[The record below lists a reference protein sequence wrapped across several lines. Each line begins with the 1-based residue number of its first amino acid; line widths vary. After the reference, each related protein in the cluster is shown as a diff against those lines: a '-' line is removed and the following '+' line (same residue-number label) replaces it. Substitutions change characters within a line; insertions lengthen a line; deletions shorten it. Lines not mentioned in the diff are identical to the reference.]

1 MVEIFFCKREVLKR
15 IYSFILTR
23 TIHPNLATLQQASGY
38 TTGIQ
43 QLLRSVTQPEEYSLY
58 FRVSRD
64 ACSKEYW
71 RYILFSNFFKLVN
84 STDSRKS
91 VSRATRRLA
100 RFLFALFQSFS
111 FFVFIVKIV
120 NWKRKK
126 KPKQNKTK
134 KKSSQSC
141 RKNWCRCFAW
151 SGWWTVLIQ
160 GSALW
165 GRQSQV
171 YRQRHGCAD
180 LQTSSVI
187 LSTSSCAL
195 LGVCAHLFF
204 KETID
209 FPSVHL
215 PIARQRPSHTLPSLF
230 FFIGFQCHLGS
241 WRRPNWPQHLLEDIE
256 NYSRVSY
263 SSIHHGEWKF
273 VSFRFPVV
281 HDYFA
286 NVKMNS
292 A

>member
-91 VSRATRRLA
+91 LSRATRRLA

-126 KPKQNKTK
+126 TKTKQNKK
-134 KKSSQSC
+134 KNQVNVAGRTGAGASPEAVDGPFWSRAPPSGGGNHRFTVNDMDVLTYKLLQSSC
-141 RKNWCRCFAW
+141 PLHLVRFLVCALIFFLRKRLISLQYTFRSLV
-151 SGWWTVLIQ
+151 SGPVILFHRYFFLL
-160 GSALW
+160 AF
-165 GRQSQV
+165 
-171 YRQRHGCAD
+171 
-180 LQTSSVI
+180 SVI
-187 LSTSSCAL
+187 
-195 LGVCAHLFF
+195 
-204 KETID
+204 
-209 FPSVHL
+209 
-215 PIARQRPSHTLPSLF
+215 
-230 FFIGFQCHLGS
+230 
-241 WRRPNWPQHLLEDIE
+241 
-256 NYSRVSY
+256 
-263 SSIHHGEWKF
+263 
-273 VSFRFPVV
+273 
-281 HDYFA
+281 
-286 NVKMNS
+286 
-292 A
+292 

>member
-91 VSRATRRLA
+91 LSRATRRLA

-126 KPKQNKTK
+126 TKTKQNKK
-134 KKSSQSC
+134 KKIKSKLQEELVP
-141 RKNWCRCFAW
+141 
-151 SGWWTVLIQ
+151 VLRLKRLMDRFDP
-160 GSALW
+160 GL
-165 GRQSQV
+165 RP
-171 YRQRHGCAD
+171 
-180 LQTSSVI
+180 
-187 LSTSSCAL
+187 
-195 LGVCAHLFF
+195 LGAAI
-204 KETID
+204 TG
-209 FPSVHL
+209 
-215 PIARQRPSHTLPSLF
+215 LPSTTWMCWPTNF
-230 FFIGFQCHLGS
+230 FSHLVHFILCAS
-241 WRRPNWPQHLLEDIE
+241 WCVR
-256 NYSRVSY
+256 
-263 SSIHHGEWKF
+263 SSF
-273 VSFRFPVV
+273 F
-281 HDYFA
+281 
-286 NVKMNS
+286 
-292 A
+292 